1 MTIIV
6 PVAIPAAGLPL
17 PDPADRATF
26 SARKLEQL
34 RWANNE
40 YSTGSKA
47 LADASYSNALDAQGS
62 ATASAASASDSANA
76 ASTALATAGFK
87 GAWASQTGALN
98 KPASV
103 LHNGAF
109 WALLN
114 NLADVTTSQPG
125 VSADWAVVG
134 GAFPVVAISSN
145 TTAAP
150 WKTYLI
156 TAACTLTLPAIT
168 GNGRQIGVV
177 VLGGVSGAVIAP
189 AGSDKIR
196 NVTGSMTVDVSPFS
210 ATLTDTGATYG
221 WI

>member
-1 MTIIV
+1 MTIVV
-6 PVAIPAAGLPL
+6 PVPITPAGLPL

-47 LADASYSNALDAQGS
+47 LADAGYSNALDAQGS
-62 ATASAASASDSANA
+62 AIAASASA
-76 ASTALATAGFK
+76 AAAALAAANTAAQANFK
-87 GAWASQTGALN
+87 GDWSAQTGSLS

-103 LHNGAF
+103 RHNGAF

-114 NLADVTTSQPG
+114 NLADVTASQPG

-134 GAFPVVAISSN
+134 GAFPIVTIGTN

-150 WKTYLI
+150 WTTYLI
-156 TAACTLTLPAIT
+156 TAACTLTLPAT
-168 GNGRQIGVV
+168 ATPGNQVGVV
-177 VLGGVSGAVIAP
+177 VLAGVSGAIVSP
-189 AGSDKIR
+189 GVRKIR
-196 NVTGSMTVDVSPFS
+196 NVPGSMTVDATPFS
-210 ATLTDTGATYG
+210 AILTDTGASYG